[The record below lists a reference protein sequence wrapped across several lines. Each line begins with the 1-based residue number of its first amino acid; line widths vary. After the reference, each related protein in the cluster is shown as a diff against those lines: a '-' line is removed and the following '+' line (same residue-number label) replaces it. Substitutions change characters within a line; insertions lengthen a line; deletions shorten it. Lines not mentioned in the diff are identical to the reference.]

1 LETSGLLFE
10 PDRRMLADSDDS
22 NDVVVKFSSKLS
34 SLFTRKPLWTLGFF
48 RKTLF
53 TSEFIYPGES
63 RCCKRK
69 SWHWMRRPTAYFEN
83 TVVLHLKSVR
93 SEIVV
98 CLICSL
104 KRGGRVLFLLGAR
117 VYTDKIILYHSRDVF
132 GATSLHRREMATMSP
147 NV

>member
-10 PDRRMLADSDDS
+10 PDRRMLADSDDL
-22 NDVVVKFSSKLS
+22 NNVVVKFSKLS
-34 SLFTRKPLWTLGFF
+34 SLFTRKPLWTLGSF

-53 TSEFIYPGES
+53 TSEFIYPRES

-69 SWHWMRRPTAYFEN
+69 SWHWMRRLTAYFEH
-83 TVVLHLKSVR
+83 TVVLHPKGVR

-98 CLICSL
+98 CPICSL

-117 VYTDKIILYHSRDVF
+117 VYTDKIILYRSRDVF
-132 GATSLHRREMATMSP
+132 VATSLHRREMATMSP